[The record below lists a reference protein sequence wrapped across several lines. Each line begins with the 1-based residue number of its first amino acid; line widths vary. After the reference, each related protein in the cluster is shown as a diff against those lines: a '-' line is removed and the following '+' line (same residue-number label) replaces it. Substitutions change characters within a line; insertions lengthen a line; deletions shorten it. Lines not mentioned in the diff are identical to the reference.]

1 MAQTFELEGTLK
13 QLFDTQT
20 FASGFAK
27 REFVVEVPDGKFPQ
41 MIKFECVKDK
51 IAMLEGVGIGD
62 QVKVAFDIR
71 GSEYKERFYVNLN
84 AWKLTKTDG
93 GGGSGGG
100 EEDSAPRGNF
110 AKSGGRRDED
120 SGPRTN
126 SSLDA
131 SFDNEPDSS
140 DDIPF

>member
-27 REFVVEVPDGKFPQ
+27 REFVVEVPDGKYPQ
-41 MIKFECVKDK
+41 MLKFECVKDK
-51 IAMLEGVGIGD
+51 ISMLDGVSVGD
-62 QVKVAFDIR
+62 AVKVAFDIR

-84 AWKLTKTDG
+84 AWKLTKADG
-93 GGGSGGG
+93 
-100 EEDSAPRGNF
+100 SAPASAADEPRGRSSSF
-110 AKSGGRRDED
+110 D
-120 SGPRTN
+120 SQ
-126 SSLDA
+126 
-131 SFDNEPDSS
+131 FDNEPDAS

>member
-27 REFVVEVPDGKFPQ
+27 REFVVEVPDGKYPQ
-41 MIKFECVKDK
+41 MLKFECVKDK
-51 IAMLEGVGIGD
+51 IAMLDGVRIGD
-62 QVKVAFDIR
+62 PVKVAFDIR

-84 AWKLTKTDG
+84 AWKITKG
-93 GGGSGGG
+93 EGG
-100 EEDSAPRGNF
+100 EGESRIE
-110 AKSGGRRDED
+110 RD
-120 SGPRTN
+120 PVN
-126 SSLDA
+126 SSFD
-131 SFDNEPDSS
+131 SQFDNEPDSS

>member
-27 REFVVEVPDGKFPQ
+27 REFVVEVPDGKYPQ
-41 MIKFECVKDK
+41 MLKFECVKDK
-51 IAMLEGVGIGD
+51 ISMLDGIRVGD
-62 QVKVAFDIR
+62 PVKVAFDIR

-84 AWKLTKTDG
+84 AWKITKGEGGDG
-93 GGGSGGG
+93 ESRI
-100 EEDSAPRGNF
+100 E
-110 AKSGGRRDED
+110 RD
-120 SGPRTN
+120 PVN
-126 SSLDA
+126 SSFD
-131 SFDNEPDSS
+131 SQFDNEPDSS

>member
-27 REFVVEVPDGKFPQ
+27 REFVVEVPDGKYPQ
-41 MIKFECVKDK
+41 MLKFECVKDK
-51 IAMLEGVGIGD
+51 ISMLEGVKIGD
-62 QVKVAFDIR
+62 PVKVAFDIR

-84 AWKLTKTDG
+84 AWKITKGEGGDG
-93 GGGSGGG
+93 ESRI
-100 EEDSAPRGNF
+100 E
-110 AKSGGRRDED
+110 RD
-120 SGPRTN
+120 PVN
-126 SSLDA
+126 SSFD
-131 SFDNEPDSS
+131 SQFDNEPDSS

>member
-27 REFVVEVPDGKFPQ
+27 REFVVEVPDGKYPQ
-41 MIKFECVKDK
+41 MLKFECVKDK
-51 IAMLEGVGIGD
+51 ISMLDGVKIGD
-62 QVKVAFDIR
+62 SVKVAFDIR

-84 AWKLTKTDG
+84 AWKITKGEGGDG
-93 GGGSGGG
+93 ESRI
-100 EEDSAPRGNF
+100 E
-110 AKSGGRRDED
+110 RD
-120 SGPRTN
+120 PVN
-126 SSLDA
+126 SSFD
-131 SFDNEPDSS
+131 SQFDNEPESS

>member
-27 REFVVEVPDGKFPQ
+27 REFVVEVPDGKYPQ
-41 MIKFECVKDK
+41 MLKFECVKDK
-51 IAMLEGVGIGD
+51 IAMLDGVRIGD

-84 AWKLTKTDG
+84 AWKITKGEGGDG
-93 GGGSGGG
+93 ESRI
-100 EEDSAPRGNF
+100 E
-110 AKSGGRRDED
+110 RD
-120 SGPRTN
+120 PVN
-126 SSLDA
+126 SSFD
-131 SFDNEPDSS
+131 SQFDNEPDSS

>member
-13 QLFDTQT
+13 HLLETQT
-20 FASGFAK
+20 FASGFSK

-51 IAMLEGVGIGD
+51 IAMLEGLQPGD

-84 AWKLTKTDG
+84 AWKI
-93 GGGSGGG
+93 S
-100 EEDSAPRGNF
+100 
-110 AKSGGRRDED
+110 KSGGSEGG
-120 SGPRTN
+120 GPAPDRSARMN

-131 SFDNEPDSS
+131 SFDNEPDAS

>member
-27 REFVVEVPDGKFPQ
+27 REFVVEVPDGKYPQ
-41 MIKFECVKDK
+41 MLKFECVKDK
-51 IAMLEGVGIGD
+51 ISMLDGVKIGD
-62 QVKVAFDIR
+62 SVKVAFDIR

-84 AWKLTKTDG
+84 AWKITKGEGGDG
-93 GGGSGGG
+93 ESRI
-100 EEDSAPRGNF
+100 E
-110 AKSGGRRDED
+110 RD
-120 SGPRTN
+120 PVN
-126 SSLDA
+126 SSFD
-131 SFDNEPDSS
+131 SQFDNEPDSS

>member
-27 REFVVEVPDGKFPQ
+27 REFVVEVPDGKYPQ
-41 MIKFECVKDK
+41 MLKFECVKDK
-51 IAMLEGVGIGD
+51 ISILDGVSVGD
-62 QVKVAFDIR
+62 AVKIAFDIR

-84 AWKLTKTDG
+84 AWKLTKADG
-93 GGGSGGG
+93 
-100 EEDSAPRGNF
+100 SAPAPASDEPRGRSSSF
-110 AKSGGRRDED
+110 D
-120 SGPRTN
+120 SQ
-126 SSLDA
+126 
-131 SFDNEPDSS
+131 FDNEPDAS

>member
-51 IAMLEGVGIGD
+51 IAMLDGVSIGD

-84 AWKLTKTDG
+84 AWKLTKSG
-93 GGGSGGG
+93 GGGGGD
-100 EEDSAPRGNF
+100 EDSGPRGNF
-110 AKSGGRRDED
+110 SKSGGSRREED

-131 SFDNEPDSS
+131 SFDNEPDNS

>member
-27 REFVVEVPDGKFPQ
+27 REFVVEVPDGKYPQ
-41 MIKFECVKDK
+41 MLKFECVKDK
-51 IAMLEGVGIGD
+51 IAMLDSVKIGD
-62 QVKVAFDIR
+62 SVKVAFDIR

-84 AWKLTKTDG
+84 AWKITKGEGGDG
-93 GGGSGGG
+93 ESRI
-100 EEDSAPRGNF
+100 E
-110 AKSGGRRDED
+110 RD
-120 SGPRTN
+120 PVN
-126 SSLDA
+126 SSFD
-131 SFDNEPDSS
+131 SQFDNEPDSS

>member
-27 REFVVEVPDGKFPQ
+27 REFVVEVPDGKYPQ
-41 MIKFECVKDK
+41 MLKFECVKDK
-51 IAMLEGVGIGD
+51 IAMLDGVRIGD
-62 QVKVAFDIR
+62 PVKVAFDIR

-84 AWKLTKTDG
+84 AWKITKGEG
-93 GGGSGGG
+93 GGDG
-100 EEDSAPRGNF
+100 ESRIE
-110 AKSGGRRDED
+110 RD
-120 SGPRTN
+120 PVN
-126 SSLDA
+126 SSFD
-131 SFDNEPDSS
+131 SQFDNEPDSS

>member
-27 REFVVEVPDGKFPQ
+27 REFVVEVPDGKYPQ
-41 MIKFECVKDK
+41 MLKFECVKDK
-51 IAMLEGVGIGD
+51 ISMLDGVKIGD
-62 QVKVAFDIR
+62 SVKVAFDIR

-84 AWKLTKTDG
+84 AWKLTKGEGGDG
-93 GGGSGGG
+93 EPRVERDPASSSF
-100 EEDSAPRGNF
+100 DSQ
-110 AKSGGRRDED
+110 
-120 SGPRTN
+120 
-126 SSLDA
+126 
-131 SFDNEPDSS
+131 FDNEPDSS

>member
-27 REFVVEVPDGKFPQ
+27 REFVVEVPDGKYPQ
-41 MIKFECVKDK
+41 MLKFECVKDK
-51 IAMLEGVGIGD
+51 ISMLDGVRIGD
-62 QVKVAFDIR
+62 PVKVAFDIR

-84 AWKLTKTDG
+84 AWKITKGEGGDG
-93 GGGSGGG
+93 ESRI
-100 EEDSAPRGNF
+100 E
-110 AKSGGRRDED
+110 RD
-120 SGPRTN
+120 PVN
-126 SSLDA
+126 SSFD
-131 SFDNEPDSS
+131 SQFDNEPDSS

>member
-13 QLFDTQT
+13 HLLETQT
-20 FASGFAK
+20 FASGFSK

-51 IAMLEGVGIGD
+51 IAMLEGLQPGD

-84 AWKLTKTDG
+84 AWKI
-93 GGGSGGG
+93 S
-100 EEDSAPRGNF
+100 
-110 AKSGGRRDED
+110 KSGGSECG
-120 SGPRTN
+120 SGPEPDRSARMN

-131 SFDNEPDSS
+131 SFDNEPDAS

>member
-27 REFVVEVPDGKFPQ
+27 REFVVEVPDGKYPQ
-41 MIKFECVKDK
+41 MLKFECVKDK
-51 IAMLEGVGIGD
+51 ISMLDGVKIGD
-62 QVKVAFDIR
+62 PVKVAFDIR

-84 AWKLTKTDG
+84 AWKITKGEGGDG
-93 GGGSGGG
+93 ESRI
-100 EEDSAPRGNF
+100 E
-110 AKSGGRRDED
+110 RD
-120 SGPRTN
+120 PVN
-126 SSLDA
+126 SSFD
-131 SFDNEPDSS
+131 SQFDNEPDSS

>member
-13 QLFDTQT
+13 HLFDTQT

-27 REFVVEVPDGKFPQ
+27 REFVVEVPDGRFPQ

-51 IAMLEGVGIGD
+51 ISMLDGIRIGD

-71 GSEYKERFYVNLN
+71 GSEFKERFYVNLN
-84 AWKLTKTDG
+84 AWKISKS
-93 GGGSGGG
+93 GGSGG
-100 EEDSAPRGNF
+100 D
-110 AKSGGRRDED
+110 DEHAG
-120 SGPRTN
+120 SRTN
-126 SSLDA
+126 SSMDA

>member
-13 QLFDTQT
+13 HVYDVQT
-20 FASGFAK
+20 FASGFSK
-27 REFVVEVPDGKFPQ
+27 REFVVEVPDGKYPQ

-51 IAMLEGVGIGD
+51 TSMLDSFRVGD
-62 QVKVAFDIR
+62 SVKVAFDIR

-84 AWKLTKTDG
+84 AWKLTKAD
-93 GGGSGGG
+93 GGGSGG
-100 EEDSAPRGNF
+100 DD
-110 AKSGGRRDED
+110 GGRY
-120 SGPRTN
+120 N

-131 SFDNEPDSS
+131 QFDNEPDAS

>member
-1 MAQTFELEGTLK
+1 MAQTFELEGILK

-51 IAMLEGVGIGD
+51 IAMLDGVQIGD

-84 AWKLTKTDG
+84 AWKLTKTG
-93 GGGSGGG
+93 GNGGG
-100 EEDSAPRGNF
+100 EEDSGPRGNF
-110 AKSGGRRDED
+110 NKSGGNRMEED
-120 SGPRTN
+120 SGPRAN

>member
-13 QLFDTQT
+13 HLFDTQT

-51 IAMLEGVGIGD
+51 IAMLDGVRIGD

-84 AWKLTKTDG
+84 AWKIAKTSG
-93 GGGSGGG
+93 GGG
-100 EEDSAPRGNF
+100 D
-110 AKSGGRRDED
+110 DD
-120 SGPRTN
+120 SGPRMN
-126 SSLDA
+126 SSMDA

-140 DDIPF
+140 DEIPF